1 MHKKTI
7 IDFKQLGQRLI
18 FTNPIKELK
27 TRRLDQVEELLT
39 EIEGWQE
46 KGYYAVGYVSYEA
59 VPAFEKKF
67 QVHSDLF
74 QKEYLL
80 YFTIHDKA
88 EQAAISL
95 IYEEVEMPAAW
106 QGLTSEQEY

>member
-27 TRRLDQVEELLT
+27 TRRLEQVEELLT

-59 VPAFEKKF
+59 APAFEKKVPSSF
-67 QVHSDLF
+67 RSAP
-74 QKEYLL
+74 ERIPPLL
-80 YFTIHDKA
+80 Y
-88 EQAAISL
+88 
-95 IYEEVEMPAAW
+95 YP
-106 QGLTSEQEY
+106 

>member
-18 FTNPIKELK
+18 FMNPIKELK

-39 EIEGWQE
+39 EIESWQE

-59 VPAFEKKF
+59 APAFEEKF
-67 QVHSDLF
+67 RVHSAPL

-88 EQAAISL
+88 EEASIPSVSYTHL
-95 IYEEVEMPAAW
+95 
-106 QGLTSEQEY
+106 

>member
-39 EIEGWQE
+39 EMEVWQE
-46 KGYYAVGYVSYEA
+46 KGYYAVGYFSY
-59 VPAFEKKF
+59 
-67 QVHSDLF
+67 
-74 QKEYLL
+74 
-80 YFTIHDKA
+80 
-88 EQAAISL
+88 
-95 IYEEVEMPAAW
+95 
-106 QGLTSEQEY
+106 

>member
-27 TRRLDQVEELLT
+27 TRRLDQVKELLT

-59 VPAFEKKF
+59 APAFEESF
-67 QVHSDLF
+67 RFTQLRSRRNISST
-74 QKEYLL
+74 LL
-80 YFTIHDKA
+80 STIR
-88 EQAAISL
+88 SSRL
-95 IYEEVEMPAAW
+95 PFP
-106 QGLTSEQEY
+106 